1 MATPPV
7 TYPFEIGRAL
17 VSDEDYPR
25 QAVWSYSGRVIVTA
39 GNSTATVSKL
49 PNSLA
54 GKPVLVSIGSSGQ
67 NATTNN
73 IVFGVGVVTAG
84 PEYADLTLTCY
95 GNNGSEIT
103 TTADINLVWMILG

>member
-7 TYPFEIGRAL
+7 TYPFEIGKAL
-17 VSDEDYPR
+17 VSDDVDPR
-25 QAVWSYSGRVIVTA
+25 QAVWTYSGRVTVTS
-39 GNSTATVSKL
+39 GNSTATVGKL

-54 GKPVLVSIGSSGQ
+54 GKPVLVSIGSSGP

-84 PEYADLTLTCY
+84 PEFAGLTLTCY

-103 TTADINLVWMILG
+103 TSEDINLVWMILG